1 MGARRLAIIVAAI
14 LSSACLARA
23 QSLDALYAD
32 ARKEGALNLYGAGPA
47 QNYEGLARAFE
58 QKYPDI
64 KVTITGGYSNELN
77 ARVEAQAKAGKF
89 EADMAVFQ
97 TVQDFVRW
105 KAAGLLASF
114 KPEGFDAIDPSFKD
128 PDGAFVALYV
138 STLSYAYNT
147 KGVAAPD
154 APKSALDF
162 LDPKYQGK
170 LVSAYPHD
178 DDATLYVFWNIIRRH
193 GWDYMTRY
201 MAQKPVFIQGH
212 LGVARSVASGDTLV
226 TLDASTSTVS
236 NLKRAGQPIEFAF
249 PDLEPTPVFT
259 VTSSIFRDAPHPA
272 AARLYLSYLLAR
284 EQQARSGFFSPRADV
299 PPPAGMKPLFSNF
312 VINQYREFVTNEPL
326 IVDLRKRFEAITGPV
341 RNAGGV
347 K

>member
-1 MGARRLAIIVAAI
+1 MGARRLAIIVATI
-14 LSSACLARA
+14 LSCASLARA

-64 KVTITGGYSNELN
+64 KVNITGGYSNELN

-105 KAAGLLASF
+105 KAADLLAPF

-147 KGVAAPD
+147 KLVAAPD

-162 LDPKYQGK
+162 LDPKYKGM

-178 DDATLYVFWNIIRRH
+178 DDATLYVFWNIVRRH

-259 VTSSIFRDAPHPA
+259 VTSGIFKGAPHPA
-272 AARLYLSYLLAR
+272 AARLYLSFLLAR

-299 PPPAGMKPLFSNF
+299 PPPAGMKPLFANF

-326 IVDLRKRFEAITGPV
+326 IVDLRKRFEALTGPV

>member
-1 MGARRLAIIVAAI
+1 MGARRLAIIVATI
-14 LSSACLARA
+14 LSCAGLARA

-58 QKYPDI
+58 RKYPDI

-105 KAAGLLASF
+105 KAADLLAPF

-147 KGVAAPD
+147 KLVAAPD

-178 DDATLYVFWNIIRRH
+178 DDATLYVFWNLVRRH

-212 LGVARSVASGDTLV
+212 LGVARAVASGDALV
-226 TLDASTSTVS
+226 TLDASTS
-236 NLKRAGQPIEFAF
+236 P
-249 PDLEPTPVFT
+249 
-259 VTSSIFRDAPHPA
+259 TSSAPDNPSSS
-272 AARLYLSYLLAR
+272 LFPTLSQR
-284 EQQARSGFFSPRADV
+284 PFSPSRPAYSRARRIR
-299 PPPAGMKPLFSNF
+299 PPRGSICRICWRANSRRGRAFS
-312 VINQYREFVTNEPL
+312 RRAPTCRRPS
-326 IVDLRKRFEAITGPV
+326 A
-341 RNAGGV
+341 
-347 K
+347 